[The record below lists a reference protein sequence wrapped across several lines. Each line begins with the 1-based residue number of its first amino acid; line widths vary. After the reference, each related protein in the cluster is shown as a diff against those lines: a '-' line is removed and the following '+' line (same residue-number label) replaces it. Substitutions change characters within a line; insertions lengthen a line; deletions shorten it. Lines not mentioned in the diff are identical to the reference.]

1 MDLPFWMNYLMII
14 SCSGGI
20 ILLIFSIM
28 AFCNVEN
35 FEIPKKKN
43 VQSGLILMIGSIVS

>member
-1 MDLPFWMNYLMII
+1 MELDLKTYLMVI
-14 SCSGGI
+14 SFPGSVL
-20 ILLIFSIM
+20 LLIFMIM

>member
-1 MDLPFWMNYLMII
+1 MELDVKSYLMVV
-14 SCSGGI
+14 SFAGGI
-20 ILLIFSIM
+20 ILLIFMIM

-43 VQSGLILMIGSIVS
+43 VQSGLMLMIGSIVS

>member
-20 ILLIFSIM
+20 ILLI
-28 AFCNVEN
+28 CNVEN
-35 FEIPKKKN
+35 FEIKTNKN
-43 VQSGLILMIGSIVS
+43 IKAGLIVFIGCIVI

>member
-35 FEIPKKKN
+35 FEIKKN
-43 VQSGLILMIGSIVS
+43 KNIKAGFIVFIGCIVI